1 MGIEAYAS
9 DMGDLLGSPIH
20 RLYVVQKGIDGEVS
34 GRLEAESSNRLKLLA
49 KHRADSWHQVH
60 PADVGA
66 CLGPKAEWAP
76 QASSRV
82 RYNIKRHS
90 SRLWVLPMVVNID
103 FGSPVTKTRFESEN
117 GECVSNYI
125 DISKMGHKLSTCRV
139 SFIIMNHSLRNP
151 APIKSKT
158 IMHITQPMD
167 SVILSV
173 RRSWLPTAWGLSG
186 ALACSPLGATGE
198 GIPSPFLLA

>member
-103 FGSPVTKTRFESEN
+103 FGSPVTSDSES
-117 GECVSNYI
+117 
-125 DISKMGHKLSTCRV
+125 
-139 SFIIMNHSLRNP
+139 
-151 APIKSKT
+151 
-158 IMHITQPMD
+158 
-167 SVILSV
+167 
-173 RRSWLPTAWGLSG
+173 
-186 ALACSPLGATGE
+186 
-198 GIPSPFLLA
+198 